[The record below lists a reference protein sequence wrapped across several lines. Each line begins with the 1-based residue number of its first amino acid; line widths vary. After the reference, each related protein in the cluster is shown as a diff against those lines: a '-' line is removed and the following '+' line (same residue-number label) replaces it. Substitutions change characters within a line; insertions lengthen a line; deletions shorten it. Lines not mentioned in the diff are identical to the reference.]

1 MVQSASFRTATR
13 RESRAVV
20 LFCIRFSAIQ
30 KQTSAVRFLCPSC
43 IVSTRAMPYFPVR
56 VSPGQRWSFCSS
68 HRALFLSRDT
78 STFSSHRPTLTS
90 EYNGSTDLEQDV
102 STPKVACYCPCSAI
116 GNALIVSAGLLT
128 DSLALIDRQTGEP
141 VPCTVAA
148 AQIGCNHQHGRTVTH
163 P

>member
-43 IVSTRAMPYFPVR
+43 IVSTRAMPYFPAR

-102 STPKVACYCPCSAI
+102 STPKSCVLLPLLRDRKRIDSVCWS
-116 GNALIVSAGLLT
+116 LT